1 MSSDQT
7 AGRMPATT
15 TVFMALM
22 ASASGL
28 LVSLKPHHLSPRA
41 PRLRMTESAK
51 TPLRDQLPREGAI
64 SLDAP
69 ACGADRARR
78 GAIQAFCAW
87 AIGPLAGAAAAMA
100 SDEATV
106 TELAE
111 RLELYEA
118 RAREAERVAL
128 AKDAELKQKLAE
140 LSQLSDGDAPNAPA
154 LELFSPPAPVAPP
167 PPLPLPAPL
176 PSPLP
181 SPPPPPAPAV
191 ESFPFSWAT
200 PKPAP
205 LPAVAFPSFS
215 YESWTPPPPLNQLFV
230 SDEWNR
236 PTAAVLG
243 FGLAA
248 AAVST
253 AGAMRSGG
261 KDSYAHQGQQQGY
274 PPQGG
279 QQAGYPGQRGQQQG
293 YPPPQG
299 QQGQGQGQQGQGSYQ
314 RWGQG
319 QQGQQGQRGQGQQ
332 GGYAPQG
339 GSLGSAANPV
349 IPDGARWAPSAPMGT
364 PGNPVVGTVIGT
376 PAVKR
381 GNPGAARREVAASV
395 DELLDLMEDYREDPQ
410 QGFRQVRVRVRV
422 RVR

>member
-1 MSSDQT
+1 
-7 AGRMPATT
+7 MPATI

-69 ACGADRARR
+69 ACGANRARR

-128 AKDAELKQKLAE
+128 AKDAELEQKLAE

-154 LELFSPPAPVAPP
+154 LELVPPPAPVAPP

-205 LPAVAFPSFS
+205 LPAVSFPSFS

-293 YPPPQG
+293 YPPQQG
-299 QQGQGQGQQGQGSYQ
+299 QQGQGQGQQGQGSYRQ
-314 RWGQG
+314 WGQG

-364 PGNPVVGTVIGT
+364 PGNPVIGTAIGT
-376 PAVKR
+376 PAVNR
-381 GNPGAARREVAASV
+381 GNPGAARREAAASV